1 MYSNRGVNFMNNKI
15 VIALGRNAIQTDDG
29 SAEAQRNAIRETMQT
44 LKPLF
49 KTDTDIVISHGN
61 GPQIGNML
69 IQQSVADS
77 EQTPAMPLDVCGS
90 MTQGMIGFWLETEIN
105 RILTEIESERRAG
118 TIITRVEVDP
128 EDPRM
133 STPTK
138 PIGPFYDKAEV
149 EALQKENPD
158 SVYKED
164 SGRGYRKVVPSPLP
178 VSILEHKLISDL
190 VEDKNIIIA
199 CGGGGIPVVKQHN
212 TYEGVEAVIDKDF
225 ASEKLAQLID
235 ADTLMI
241 LTNVENVYVNFN
253 EPNQQKLTD
262 VDVATLKDYIDQGTF
277 KEGSMLP
284 KIEAAID
291 FLESGYGQRVIIT
304 NLTNAYEALE
314 GKVGTQIKR

>member
-15 VIALGRNAIQTDDG
+15 VIALGGNAIQTDDG

>member
-1 MYSNRGVNFMNNKI
+1 MNNKI
-15 VIALGRNAIQTDDG
+15 VIALGGNAIQTDDG

-149 EALQKENPD
+149 EALQKANPD

-199 CGGGGIPVVKQHN
+199 CGGGGVPVVKQHN

-241 LTNVENVYVNFN
+241 LTNVENVYVHFN
-253 EPNQQKLTD
+253 EPDQQKLTD

-291 FLESGYGQRVIIT
+291 FLESGNGQRVIIT

>member
-15 VIALGRNAIQTDDG
+15 VIALGGNAIQTDDG

-291 FLESGYGQRVIIT
+291 FLESGNGQRVIIT

>member
-1 MYSNRGVNFMNNKI
+1 MNNKI
-15 VIALGRNAIQTDDG
+15 VIALGGNAIQTDDG

-149 EALQKENPD
+149 KALQKENPD

>member
-1 MYSNRGVNFMNNKI
+1 MNNKI
-15 VIALGRNAIQTDDG
+15 VIALGGNAIQTDDG

-105 RILTEIESERRAG
+105 RILTEIESEHRAG

-149 EALQKENPD
+149 EALQK
-158 SVYKED
+158 K
-164 SGRGYRKVVPSPLP
+164 
-178 VSILEHKLISDL
+178 ILILYIKKTLDE
-190 VEDKNIIIA
+190 
-199 CGGGGIPVVKQHN
+199 
-212 TYEGVEAVIDKDF
+212 VI
-225 ASEKLAQLID
+225 EKLYLHH
-235 ADTLMI
+235 
-241 LTNVENVYVNFN
+241 Y
-253 EPNQQKLTD
+253 P
-262 VDVATLKDYIDQGTF
+262 
-277 KEGSMLP
+277 
-284 KIEAAID
+284 
-291 FLESGYGQRVIIT
+291 FLF
-304 NLTNAYEALE
+304 
-314 GKVGTQIKR
+314 